1 MIATKSSKVS
11 LSPDFDALFNI
22 ALNSNSSIFSPNS
35 SATLLIDA
43 KEVVVALGSSKNK
56 LNTFLRSSV
65 VSLSG
70 ILLFTTWQKSLK
82 EAPPKFLFLGLSN
95 SVMTSYTPG
104 FFSSKPIFCIAVL
117 ISLALIFP
125 SFASNNSKASF
136 MSSPSDLIMTF

>member
-11 LSPDFDALFNI
+11 LSPDLDALFNI
-22 ALNSNSSIFSPNS
+22 APNSSSSIFSPNS

-70 ILLFTTWQKSLK
+70 ILLF
-82 EAPPKFLFLGLSN
+82 PYFRNF
-95 SVMTSYTPG
+95 
-104 FFSSKPIFCIAVL
+104 
-117 ISLALIFP
+117 
-125 SFASNNSKASF
+125 
-136 MSSPSDLIMTF
+136 